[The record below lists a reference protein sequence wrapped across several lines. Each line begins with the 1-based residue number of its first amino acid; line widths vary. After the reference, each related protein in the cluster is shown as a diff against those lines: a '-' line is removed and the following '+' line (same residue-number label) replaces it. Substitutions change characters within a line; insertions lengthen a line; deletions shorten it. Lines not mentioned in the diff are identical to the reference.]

1 MAYRYIAA
9 LELAGSQIRGAVAK
23 VDADTSSAIAL
34 PEIIALETEDKPG
47 CVQYG
52 RVQNLIDAANFSSYV
67 IQKLENRP
75 EVRPGKITSAFVALA
90 GRSLAS
96 VRTSAE
102 LALPTEMEITVD
114 ILDRLFKEA
123 TKAVPPEKKVLS
135 ILPRKYSVDN
145 QVAVNPVGSLGSR
158 IKGDFTIV
166 TCSPVNRRNLEL
178 VFDERLQL
186 KVEDFIVTPVAVADL
201 VLGEE
206 EKQRGCV
213 LVDMGYH
220 TTTVSVYRDRALQY
234 LATLPLGSNNITA
247 DLANGLKLTAEQAE
261 LSKRS
266 QANAMFETT
275 PQSNLDTVRINR
287 YVEARLGE
295 IVANIM
301 AQIGFSGFKTDDLAA
316 GFILT
321 GRGVKL
327 RNFARYLEAQ
337 SKMPVRMASVPATI
351 SAANGIDT
359 SDYVALAAIIARAA
373 ATDAP
378 SCLTFPAATESS
390 AETSEDSTADTQQ
403 DTPDNDDYDL
413 DDDTLLDDFD
423 APERTRKQEKGKGKK
438 KKLKTDDPTDRDK
451 RSNEHESL
459 LEKLRTRVTSLFS
472 APEELSDDDLDE
484 N

>member
-52 RVQNLIDAANFSSYV
+52 RVQNLIDAANISSYV
-67 IQKLENRP
+67 IQKLENKP

-96 VRTSAE
+96 VKTSAE

-114 ILDRLFKEA
+114 IIDRLFKEA

-135 ILPRKYSVDN
+135 ILPRKYTVDN

-186 KVEDFIVTPVAVADL
+186 KVEDFIVTPIAVADL

-266 QANAMFETT
+266 QANATFETT

-351 SAANGIDT
+351 SAADGIDT
-359 SDYVALAAIIARAA
+359 SDYVALAAIVARAA
-373 ATDAP
+373 ATDSP
-378 SCLTFPAATESS
+378 SCLTFPAATES
-390 AETSEDSTADTQQ
+390 AETSEDTTADTRQ
-403 DTPDNDDYDL
+403 DAPDI
-413 DDDTLLDDFD
+413 DDDDIDDDSLLDDFD
-423 APERTRKQEKGKGKK
+423 APERTRKPEKGKGKK
-438 KKLKTDDPTDRDK
+438 KGIKTTGTSDRDK
-451 RSNEHESL
+451 RSDEHESL

>member
-9 LELAGSQIRGAVAK
+9 LELAGSRISGAVAK

-34 PEIIALETEDKPG
+34 PEIIALESEDKPG

-52 RVQNLIDAANFSSYV
+52 RVQNLIDAANITSYV

-75 EVRPGKITSAFVALA
+75 EVHPGKITSAFVALA

-123 TKAVPPEKKVLS
+123 TKAVPPEKKVLK
-135 ILPRKYSVDN
+135 IMPRKYTVDS

-186 KVEDFIVTPVAVADL
+186 KVDDYIVTPLAVADL

-220 TTTVSVYRDRALQY
+220 TTTISVYHDRALQY

-247 DLANGLKLTAEQAE
+247 DLANGLKITDEQAE

-275 PQSNLDTVRINR
+275 PQTNLDTVRINR

-295 IVANIM
+295 IVANIL
-301 AQIGFSGFKTDDLAA
+301 AQIGFSGFKSDDLAA

-327 RNFARYLEAQ
+327 RNFARYLETQ

-351 SAANGIDT
+351 SAADGIDT
-359 SDYVALAAIIARAA
+359 SDYVALAAIVANAA
-373 ATDAP
+373 AIPAP
-378 SCLTFPAATESS
+378 SSLTFPEADVPDTHD
-390 AETSEDSTADTQQ
+390 ETSDDTQH
-403 DTPDNDDYDL
+403 DTSDVEDYDL
-413 DDDTLLDDFD
+413 DDDSLLDDFD
-423 APERTRKQEKGKGKK
+423 APERNKKPEKEKK
-438 KKLKTDDPTDRDK
+438 KKQKTTERE
-451 RSNEHESL
+451 RTERESL
-459 LEKLRTRVTSLFS
+459 LDKLRTRVTSLFS
-472 APEELSDDDLDE
+472 PPDLTDDDLDE